1 MSRVDVGEEDE
12 PVSSSKTGGTP
23 LKKSDMLK
31 LLDHG
36 GRTEPIIKETAAGEV
51 VRLIAGYVGLACFR
65 LQPVKSLDSLQ
76 DMLVG
81 HAFRLQPLKSL
92 DSLQDVDSQAT
103 RSRIVPRK
111 NPRDLYELGK

>member
-12 PVSSSKTGGTP
+12 PVNSSKTGGTS

-31 LLDHG
+31 LLNHG

-76 DMLVG
+76 D
-81 HAFRLQPLKSL
+81 
-92 DSLQDVDSQAT
+92 VDSQAT